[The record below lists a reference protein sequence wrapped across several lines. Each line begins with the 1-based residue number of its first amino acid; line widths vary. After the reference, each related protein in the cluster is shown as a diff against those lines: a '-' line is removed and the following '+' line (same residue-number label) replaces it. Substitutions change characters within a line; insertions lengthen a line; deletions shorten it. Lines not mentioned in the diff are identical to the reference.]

1 MNRIKELRKEK
12 GLTQK
17 KLAELAGISQPY
29 LNDLE
34 NGNRMGKPETLQR
47 IAAPLGV
54 TVKILKGETT
64 SEAKLA

>member
-34 NGNRMGKPETLQR
+34 NGNRMGKQETLQR

-54 TVKILKGETT
+54 TVKILKGETAP
-64 SEAKLA
+64 EAKLA

>member
-1 MNRIKELRKEK
+1 MNRIKEIRKEK

-17 KLAELAGISQPY
+17 VLAGLAGISQPY

-34 NGNRMGKPETLQR
+34 NGNRRGRTATLEK

-54 TVKILKGETT
+54 TV
-64 SEAKLA
+64 EALTAPDEKNHGAA

>member
-1 MNRIKELRKEK
+1 MNRIKEIRKEK

-17 KLAELAGISQPY
+17 ALAVMAGISQPY

-34 NGNRMGKPETLQR
+34 NGNRHGRKATLER

-54 TVKILKGETT
+54 AV
-64 SEAKLA
+64 EALTASDEKDNGAA

>member
-1 MNRIKELRKEK
+1 MNRIKEIRKEK

-17 KLAELAGISQPY
+17 VLAGLAGISQPY

-34 NGNRMGKPETLQR
+34 NGNRRGRKATLEK

-54 TVKILKGETT
+54 AVEALTVDDEKDHG
-64 SEAKLA
+64 AA

>member
-34 NGNRMGKPETLQR
+34 NGNRMGKQETLQR
-47 IAAPLGV
+47 IAVPLGV
-54 TVKILKGETT
+54 AVEVLKGETAP
-64 SEAKLA
+64 EAKLA

>member
-47 IAAPLGV
+47 IADPLGV

>member
-34 NGNRMGKPETLQR
+34 NGNRMGKQETLQR
-47 IAAPLGV
+47 IADPLGV
-54 TVKILKGETT
+54 TVEILKGETAP
-64 SEAKLA
+64 EAKLA